1 MATTPTPGDRPARR
15 RLPLK
20 RIALVGGLGLIALL
34 LVIQL
39 VPYGRDHTN
48 PPVTRAAKLD
58 ARTQQ
63 IVTSACADC
72 HSNLT
77 RWPWYT
83 NVAPASWF
91 AQSDVDGGRSILNFS
106 RWDTPQPSVDELA
119 EVIADGEMPPLKYK
133 ILPNH
138 ADARLSDAEKR
149 DLIAGL
155 RRLYATDPPA
165 AIKEIGTQRR
175 Q

>member
-1 MATTPTPGDRPARR
+1 MSAAQRPRPSLRAV
-15 RLPLK
+15 
-20 RIALVGGLGLIALL
+20 ALRVALGAVVL
-34 LVIQL
+34 LVLIQF
-39 VPYGRDHTN
+39 VPYGHDHAN
-48 PPVTRAAKLD
+48 PPVTKAAQLD
-58 ARTQQ
+58 PGTKA
-63 IVTSACADC
+63 IVTEACADC

-91 AQSDVDGGRSILNFS
+91 AQSDVDGGRETMNFS
-106 RWDTPQPSVDELA
+106 EWDRAQPAVDELA
-119 EVIADGEMPPLKYK
+119 EVIASGQMPPTKYK

-138 ADARLSDAEKR
+138 AKARLSDAEKAR
-149 DLIAGL
+149 LIAGL

-165 AIKEIGTQRR
+165 GIKVVGTQRR

>member
-1 MATTPTPGDRPARR
+1 MAAERPPRPSLR
-15 RLPLK
+15 RLAVVGL
-20 RIALVGGLGLIALL
+20 GGLLVLL

-48 PPVTRAAKLD
+48 PPVTQAAAFD
-58 ARTQQ
+58 PGTRQ
-63 IVTSACADC
+63 IVTDTCADC

-77 RWPWYT
+77 KWPWYS

-91 AQSDVDGGRSILNFS
+91 VQSDVDGGRKVLNFS
-106 RWDTPQPSVDELA
+106 RWDQPQPALEKLVK
-119 EVIADGEMPPLKYK
+119 VVADGQMPPLKYRV
-133 ILPNH
+133 LPNH
-138 ADARLSDAEKR
+138 AKARLSKEEKAR
-149 DLIAGL
+149 LIAGL

-165 AIKEIGTQRR
+165 AIKAIGTQRK